1 MALAHLRSA
10 ATLTRALTYRASGSA
25 APRARFA
32 PRASARRAAMSAC
45 RASAVSP
52 AAEDAQA
59 DAGAGGAGSGM
70 MWCGRCAG
78 EGVLV
83 SLTKAQKRARRAADA
98 RERPR
103 DDMAPRKALPCKAC
117 RGVGLVATEDGEL
130 PPPRDGAP
138 SVAVVGAGIGGA
150 ALALALQQRG
160 VRVALFDKDAGFASR
175 KQGYGLTMQKYSGGA
190 ALGAL
195 GLTLEGVGSDANVS
209 LDARGRELGR
219 YGHSTRP
226 ARAADE
232 SEQPEGA
239 ASSDGGR
246 NVHLP
251 RQALRRALLARLAPG
266 TAVWG
271 AKLDGYEET
280 RRDADAGASSATSS
294 NAKSKDSDSCEIER
308 GVSLTFED
316 GTTRGPFDLLVGAD
330 GIFSRVRRLK
340 MGDLQPRFLNA
351 AEEYENALS
360 KTLVENPRLAS
371 PRRTDPFP
379 LRYLGVLVVLGICR
393 GNTHPLCSH
402 KVFQVVDGETRL
414 YAMPFTASPDGDGCL
429 AETETTSKAPR
440 SPETEPR
447 ANEEAS
453 SERETRPGAM
463 MWQLSFPVNE
473 QDARALAS
481 GDPADLLA
489 EAKRRCGSWP
499 APVPELLDATS
510 PANCAG
516 YPALDRDPLDPNALR
531 DSTEPHSFE
540 SRVTL
545 VGDAAHPMSPFKGQ
559 GANQALLDAVQLA
572 RALART
578 ERFSPPGAERRHG
591 CARVFASE
599 ERSGG
604 ASDVARALAAFE
616 ETMCARSEEKVRR
629 SREAA
634 AFLHSAAALA
644 EGNCVRAHA
653 AAAATGNADEA
664 R

>member
-10 ATLTRALTYRASGSA
+10 ATLTRALTCRASGSA
-25 APRARFA
+25 APRTRFA

-52 AAEDAQA
+52 DAEDAQA

-232 SEQPEGA
+232 PEQPEGA

-280 RRDADAGASSATSS
+280 RRNSNARASSAMSS
-294 NAKSKDSDSCEIER
+294 NAKSKEASSSETSPC
-308 GVSLTFED
+308 VSLTFED

-340 MGDLQPRFLNA
+340 MGEND
-351 AEEYENALS
+351 ENAEA
-360 KTLVENPRLAS
+360 LVEDPDAS

-393 GNTHPLCSH
+393 GNAHPLCSH

-429 AETETTSKAPR
+429 AETETTSGAGG
-440 SPETEPR
+440 PETEPR

-453 SERETRPGAM
+453 SERKTRPGAM
-463 MWQLSFPVNE
+463 MWQLSFPVDE

-629 SREAA
+629 SRDAA

>member
-10 ATLTRALTYRASGSA
+10 ATLTRALTCRPSGSV

-32 PRASARRAAMSAC
+32 PRARASARRAAMSAS
-45 RASAVSP
+45 RASAASP
-52 AAEDAQA
+52 DAAGDAQA

-83 SLTKAQKRARRAADA
+83 SLTKAQKRARRSADA
-98 RERPR
+98 RGGGSS
-103 DDMAPRKALPCKAC
+103 APPVPGKALPCKAC
-117 RGVGLVATEDGEL
+117 QGVGLVATEDGEL
-130 PPPRDGAP
+130 PTPRDDAP

-160 VRVALFDKDAGFASR
+160 VRVTLFDKDAGFASR

-195 GLTLEGVGSDANVS
+195 GLALEGVGSNANVS
-209 LDARGRELGR
+209 LDASGRELGR
-219 YGHSTRP
+219 YGHSTLDRV
-226 ARAADE
+226 ADE
-232 SEQPEGA
+232 KEGGGA

-271 AKLDGYEET
+271 AKLERYEET
-280 RRDADAGASSATSS
+280 RDVADGSDVGGGETQSSSS
-294 NAKSKDSDSCEIER
+294 SSSEADVRSAP

-330 GIFSRVRRLK
+330 GIFSRVRRQK
-340 MGDLQPRFLNA
+340 MGANDAGAEGTNENGAGTPR
-351 AEEYENALS
+351 E
-360 KTLVENPRLAS
+360 RL
-371 PRRTDPFP
+371 RLDPFP

-393 GNTHPLCSH
+393 GNAHPLCSH

-429 AETETTSKAPR
+429 AREKDAGTEKKTPKTETFGDDESGGDG
-440 SPETEPR
+440 SEP
-447 ANEEAS
+447 
-453 SERETRPGAM
+453 PFGAM
-463 MWQLSFPVNE
+463 MWQLSFPV
-473 QDARALAS
+473 DDMTARALAS
-481 GDPADLLA
+481 GAPAALLA
-489 EAKRRCGSWP
+489 EAKRRCGAWP

-516 YPALDRDPLDPNALR
+516 YPALDRDPLDPKALR
-531 DSTEPHSFE
+531 DFESDPRDFE

-578 ERFSPPGAERRHG
+578 ERFSPPGVERRHG
-591 CARVFASE
+591 CARVFPSE
-599 ERSGG
+599 EAGGG

-629 SREAA
+629 SRDAA
-634 AFLHSAAALA
+634 AYLHSAAALA

-664 R
+664 SS

>member
-10 ATLTRALTYRASGSA
+10 ATLTRALTCRASGSA

-52 AAEDAQA
+52 DAEDAQA

-117 RGVGLVATEDGEL
+117 GGVGLVATEDGEL

-251 RQALRRALLARLAPG
+251 RQALRRALLKRLAPG

-271 AKLDGYEET
+271 AKFSGYRET
-280 RRDADAGASSATSS
+280 TALE
-294 NAKSKDSDSCEIER
+294 KSGGGGR
-308 GVSLTFED
+308 VFLTFED

-330 GIFSRVRRLK
+330 GIFSRVRRQK
-340 MGDLQPRFLNA
+340 MGANDAGAEGTNENGAGTPR
-351 AEEYENALS
+351 E
-360 KTLVENPRLAS
+360 RL
-371 PRRTDPFP
+371 RLDPFP

-393 GNTHPLCSH
+393 GNAHPLCSH

-429 AETETTSKAPR
+429 AETETTSRAGSR
-440 SPETEPR
+440 ETEPR

-463 MWQLSFPVNE
+463 MWQLSFPVDE

-629 SREAA
+629 SRDAA

>member
-10 ATLTRALTYRASGSA
+10 ATLTRALTCRASGSA
-25 APRARFA
+25 APRTRFA
-32 PRASARRAAMSAC
+32 PRASARRAAMSGC

-52 AAEDAQA
+52 DAEDAQA

-232 SEQPEGA
+232 PEQPEGA

-280 RRDADAGASSATSS
+280 RRDANARASSAMSS
-294 NAKSKDSDSCEIER
+294 NAKSKEASSSEEDEIFSSPC
-308 GVSLTFED
+308 VSLTFED

-340 MGDLQPRFLNA
+340 MGEND
-351 AEEYENALS
+351 ENAEA
-360 KTLVENPRLAS
+360 LVEDPDAS

-393 GNTHPLCSH
+393 GNAHPLCSH

-429 AETETTSKAPR
+429 AETETTSGAGD
-440 SPETEPR
+440 PETEPR

-463 MWQLSFPVNE
+463 MWQLSFPVDE

-499 APVPELLDATS
+499 APIPELLDATS

-531 DSTEPHSFE
+531 DSTKPHSFE

-629 SREAA
+629 SRDAA

>member
-10 ATLTRALTYRASGSA
+10 ATLTRALTCRASGSVP
-25 APRARFA
+25 PRARFA
-32 PRASARRAAMSAC
+32 PSARASTRRGAMSGAG
-45 RASAVSP
+45 ASAASP
-52 AAEDAQA
+52 DAGLDAQA

-83 SLTKAQKRARRAADA
+83 SLTKAQKRARRLEGA
-98 RERPR
+98 RERP
-103 DDMAPRKALPCKAC
+103 PPPPGKATPCKAC
-117 RGVGLVATEDGEL
+117 GGVGLVATADGEL
-130 PPPRDGAP
+130 PRPRDDAP

-175 KQGYGLTMQKYSGGA
+175 KQGYGLTMQKYSGGN
-190 ALGAL
+190 ALSAL
-195 GLTLEGVGSDANVS
+195 GLRLEGVGSNANVS

-219 YGHSTRP
+219 YGHSTLERVD
-226 ARAADE
+226 DE
-232 SEQPEGA
+232 TEGAGA

-271 AKLDGYEET
+271 AKFSSYRET
-280 RRDADAGASSATSS
+280 TARGGA
-294 NAKSKDSDSCEIER
+294 R
-308 GVSLTFED
+308 HVFLTFED

-330 GIFSRVRRLK
+330 GIFSRVRRQK
-340 MGDLQPRFLNA
+340 MGEDDGA
-351 AEEYENALS
+351 AAGGDGTTREKKKVAGTPDAKKKKTVVEKEKADAAL
-360 KTLVENPRLAS
+360 LRDAS
-371 PRRTDPFP
+371 FSGPAVDPFP

-393 GNTHPLCSH
+393 GNEHPLCSH
-402 KVFQVVDGETRL
+402 KVFQIVDGETRM

-429 AETETTSKAPR
+429 ADDSFDDDDDARNRETET
-440 SPETEPR
+440 ETGT
-447 ANEEAS
+447 
-453 SERETRPGAM
+453 ETIRPGAM
-463 MWQLSFPVNE
+463 MWQLSFPVAE
-473 QDARALAS
+473 RDARALAS
-481 GDPADLLA
+481 GSPADLLA
-489 EAKRRCGSWP
+489 EAKRRCGAWP
-499 APVPELLDATS
+499 APVPALLHATS
-510 PANCAG
+510 PSNCAG

-531 DSTEPHSFE
+531 DFRDAFSRE

-578 ERFSPPGAERRHG
+578 ERFSPPGVERRMG
-591 CARVFASE
+591 CARVFPRETNAE
-599 ERSGG
+599 DGG
-604 ASDVARALAAFE
+604 ASDVALALAAFE
-616 ETMCARSEEKVRR
+616 ETMCSRSEEKVRR
-629 SREAA
+629 SRDAA
-634 AFLHSAAALA
+634 AYLHSEAALA

-653 AAAATGNADEA
+653 AAAATGNAEDA
-664 R
+664 S

>member
-10 ATLTRALTYRASGSA
+10 ATLTRALTCRASGSA
-25 APRARFA
+25 APRTRFA

-52 AAEDAQA
+52 DAEDAQA

-232 SEQPEGA
+232 PEQPEGA

-280 RRDADAGASSATSS
+280 RRNSNARASSAMSS
-294 NAKSKDSDSCEIER
+294 NAKSKEASSSETSPC
-308 GVSLTFED
+308 VSLTFED

-340 MGDLQPRFLNA
+340 MGEND
-351 AEEYENALS
+351 ENAEA
-360 KTLVENPRLAS
+360 LVEDPDAS

-393 GNTHPLCSH
+393 GNAHPLCSH

-429 AETETTSKAPR
+429 AETETTSGAGG
-440 SPETEPR
+440 PETEPR

-453 SERETRPGAM
+453 SERKTRPGAM
-463 MWQLSFPVNE
+463 MWQLSFPVDE

-578 ERFSPPGAERRHG
+578 ELFSPPGAERRHG

-629 SREAA
+629 SRDAA

>member
-10 ATLTRALTYRASGSA
+10 ATLTRALTCRASGSA
-25 APRARFA
+25 APRTRFA

-52 AAEDAQA
+52 DAEDAQA

-117 RGVGLVATEDGEL
+117 GGVGLVATEDGEL

-232 SEQPEGA
+232 PEQPEGA

-280 RRDADAGASSATSS
+280 RRDANARASSAMSS
-294 NAKSKDSDSCEIER
+294 NAKSKEASSSEEDEIFSSPC
-308 GVSLTFED
+308 VSLTFED

-340 MGDLQPRFLNA
+340 MGEND
-351 AEEYENALS
+351 ENAEA
-360 KTLVENPRLAS
+360 LVEDPDAS

-393 GNTHPLCSH
+393 GNAHPLCSH

-429 AETETTSKAPR
+429 AETETTSGAGG
-440 SPETEPR
+440 PETEPR

-463 MWQLSFPVNE
+463 MWQLSFPVDE

-531 DSTEPHSFE
+531 DSTKPHSFE

-629 SREAA
+629 SRDAA

>member
-10 ATLTRALTYRASGSA
+10 ATLTRALTCRASGSA
-25 APRARFA
+25 APRTRFA

-52 AAEDAQA
+52 DAEDAQA

-232 SEQPEGA
+232 PEQPEGA

-280 RRDADAGASSATSS
+280 RRNANARASSAMSS
-294 NAKSKDSDSCEIER
+294 NAKSKEASSSEEDEIFSSPC
-308 GVSLTFED
+308 VSLTFED

-340 MGDLQPRFLNA
+340 MGEND
-351 AEEYENALS
+351 ENAEA
-360 KTLVENPRLAS
+360 LVEDPDAS

-393 GNTHPLCSH
+393 GNAHPLCSH

-429 AETETTSKAPR
+429 AETETTSGAGG
-440 SPETEPR
+440 PETEPR

-463 MWQLSFPVNE
+463 MWQLSFPVDE

-629 SREAA
+629 SRDAA

>member
-1 MALAHLRSA
+1 M
-10 ATLTRALTYRASGSA
+10 
-25 APRARFA
+25 
-32 PRASARRAAMSAC
+32 
-45 RASAVSP
+45 
-52 AAEDAQA
+52 
-59 DAGAGGAGSGM
+59 
-70 MWCGRCAG
+70 
-78 EGVLV
+78 
-83 SLTKAQKRARRAADA
+83 
-98 RERPR
+98 
-103 DDMAPRKALPCKAC
+103 
-117 RGVGLVATEDGEL
+117 
-130 PPPRDGAP
+130 
-138 SVAVVGAGIGGA
+138 
-150 ALALALQQRG
+150 
-160 VRVALFDKDAGFASR
+160 
-175 KQGYGLTMQKYSGGA
+175 
-190 ALGAL
+190 
-195 GLTLEGVGSDANVS
+195 EGVGSDANVS

-232 SEQPEGA
+232 PEQPEGA

-280 RRDADAGASSATSS
+280 RRNANARASSAMSS
-294 NAKSKDSDSCEIER
+294 NAKSKEASSSEEDEIFSSPC
-308 GVSLTFED
+308 VSLTFED

-340 MGDLQPRFLNA
+340 MGEND
-351 AEEYENALS
+351 ENAEA
-360 KTLVENPRLAS
+360 LVEDPDAS

-393 GNTHPLCSH
+393 GNAHPLCSH

-429 AETETTSKAPR
+429 AETETTSGAGG
-440 SPETEPR
+440 PETEPR

-463 MWQLSFPVNE
+463 MWQLSFPVDE

-531 DSTEPHSFE
+531 DSTKPHSFE

-616 ETMCARSEEKVRR
+616 ETMCARSEQKVRR
-629 SREAA
+629 SRDAA

>member
-1 MALAHLRSA
+1 MSA
-10 ATLTRALTYRASGSA
+10 S
-25 APRARFA
+25 
-32 PRASARRAAMSAC
+32 RASAASPDAAG
-45 RASAVSP
+45 
-52 AAEDAQA
+52 DAQA

-83 SLTKAQKRARRAADA
+83 SLTKAQKRARRTADA
-98 RERPR
+98 RERSS
-103 DDMAPRKALPCKAC
+103 APPAPGKALPCKEC

-130 PPPRDGAP
+130 PSPRDDAP

-160 VRVALFDKDAGFASR
+160 VRVTLFDKDAGFASR

-195 GLTLEGVGSDANVS
+195 GLALEGVGSNANVS
-209 LDARGRELGR
+209 LDASGRELGR
-219 YGHSTRP
+219 YGHSTLDRV
-226 ARAADE
+226 ADE
-232 SEQPEGA
+232 KEGAGA

-271 AKLDGYEET
+271 AKLERYEET
-280 RRDADAGASSATSS
+280 RRDVCDLEPRRDASSRADVRSVP
-294 NAKSKDSDSCEIER
+294 

-330 GIFSRVRRLK
+330 GIFSRVRRQK
-340 MGDLQPRFLNA
+340 MGGSDSAGEAGTRARRA
-351 AEEYENALS
+351 AA
-360 KTLVENPRLAS
+360 
-371 PRRTDPFP
+371 RRGGRGDAAPETAPAGTETDAADSTRTAEPQVDPFP

-393 GNTHPLCSH
+393 GNAHPLCSH
-402 KVFQVVDGETRL
+402 KVFQIVDGETRL

-429 AETETTSKAPR
+429 ADDASDAEMASAKETSEKTAP
-440 SPETEPR
+440 
-447 ANEEAS
+447 EA
-453 SERETRPGAM
+453 EARGGGGPAPGAM
-463 MWQLSFPVNE
+463 MWQLSFPVDE

-481 GDPADLLA
+481 GAPADLLA

-499 APVPELLDATS
+499 APVPELLKATS

-516 YPALDRDPLDPNALR
+516 YPALDRDPLDPSALR
-531 DSTEPHSFE
+531 DAEDPSGAPFE

-578 ERFSPPGAERRHG
+578 ARFSPPGVERRHG
-591 CARVFASE
+591 CARVFPSE
-599 ERSGG
+599 EDAGG

-629 SREAA
+629 SRDAA
-634 AFLHSAAALA
+634 AYLHSAAALA

-653 AAAATGNADEA
+653 AAAATGNANEA
-664 R
+664 S